1 MRIGLSGNL
10 RMLDWDLIRYFLAVA
25 RSGSTLTAARDLRQ
39 SQPTV
44 ARRIAA
50 LEQIVGTQ
58 LFERRQAGY
67 RLTEEGCALMPEAE
81 AVEAAALRFA
91 DRAHSH
97 KRRVAGTIRLTTFDM
112 FEQMGMGEALH
123 EFGRRYPDV
132 TLEVVVTERYLDLA
146 TGEADIALRAGPQ
159 PESGPFVFRKL
170 AEDQWALYCSR
181 AYAEANGQPASVEAL
196 DGHIL
201 LGGEGHLATI
211 PPFRWLAEQAPDVPI
226 RYRYNSVPNLI
237 ASVAGGLGVSMLPCS
252 FADTRPELIRCQ
264 PPPPELNNKIWLIT
278 HERLKNEPRIRAM
291 MNFLSEFAA
300 GKAKAERNVVQ
311 SAPAAPPAMHA

>member
-1 MRIGLSGNL
+1 
-10 RMLDWDLIRYFLAVA
+10 MLDWDLIRYFLAVA
-25 RSGSTLTAARDLRQ
+25 RSGSTLTAARELKQ

-50 LEQIVGTQ
+50 LEEIVGTQ

-67 RLTEEGCALMPEAE
+67 KLTAEGSALVSDAE
-81 AVEAAALRFA
+81 AVEAAALRFNE
-91 DRAHSH
+91 RAHSH

-112 FEQMGMGEALH
+112 FEQMGMGEALQ

-159 PESGPFVFRKL
+159 PNSGPYVFRRI
-170 AEDQWALYCSR
+170 AEDQWSLYCSR
-181 AYAEANGQPASVEAL
+181 AYAEANGQPASARDL
-196 DGHIL
+196 DGHVL

-211 PPFRWLAEQAPDVPI
+211 PPFRWLATQAPDIPI

-264 PPPPELNNKIWLIT
+264 PPPPELDNKIWLIT
-278 HERLKNEPRIRAM
+278 HERMKNEPRIRAM
-291 MNFLSEFAA
+291 MDFLAEFAA
-300 GKAKAERNVVQ
+300 ERAKADQ
-311 SAPAAPPAMHA
+311 GAPEIARPSLPQAAAR